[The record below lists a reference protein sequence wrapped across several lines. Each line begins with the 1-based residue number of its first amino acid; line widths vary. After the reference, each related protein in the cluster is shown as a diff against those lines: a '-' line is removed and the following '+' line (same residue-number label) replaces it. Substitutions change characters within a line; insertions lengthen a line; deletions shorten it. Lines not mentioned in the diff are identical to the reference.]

1 MSTDLLNLAGN
12 LEFVDEV
19 YAKYLENP
27 HSVDPS
33 WQRLFSAAGVTPT
46 GVTAA
51 AVTAGV
57 AIERAP
63 GANGNGTHAHTDVD
77 ASLKRV
83 LPFTAPDA
91 TAGLA
96 PSEARYGRT
105 FGLVNA
111 HRARGHMIAK
121 LDPLEQLHQEP
132 Q

>member
-1 MSTDLLNLAGN
+1 MSTDLLNLATN

-19 YAKYLENP
+19 YARYLENP
-27 HSVDPS
+27 HSVDVS
-33 WQRLFSAAGVTPT
+33 WQRLFGAAGVTAAGAAGVTP
-46 GVTAA
+46 GAI
-51 AVTAGV
+51 
-57 AIERAP
+57 IERAS
-63 GANGNGTHAHTDVD
+63 GANGNGTHAHADVD

-111 HRARGHMIAK
+111 H
-121 LDPLEQLHQEP
+121 
-132 Q
+132 